1 MITATRAT
9 LRSLLLI
16 LLVGPLALAQQGKD
30 AKELKPPTDDPPV
43 GKAPIVLMEDFE
55 TTEAGQVPKNYTK
68 QGAVGVDDTVAHSGK
83 RSLRM
88 DAAVNGPRRIT
99 TKSEALATLGGTHWG
114 RLYFKVALPAPECAS
129 GVIHSTIVSA
139 IGKSPLHD
147 DEIEFRPLDTILG
160 TKGTYSYIYNVQP
173 HTKRPEFAH
182 GSASKWKFTDEW
194 TLAEWYVDYA
204 TQTYR
209 LWINSAEV
217 KDVAFM
223 KGPKNYEGSE
233 IPAAMESITFGWW
246 NYQQAGP
253 KGFTAWIDDIALSK
267 ERIGARGIVMAKTK
281 K

>member
-1 MITATRAT
+1 MTITARA
-9 LRSLLLI
+9 LI
-16 LLVGPLALAQQGKD
+16 LALILGAPLLAQDKPG
-30 AKELKPPTDDPPV
+30 KELKPPTDNPPP
-43 GKAPIVLMEDFE
+43 GKAPILLFEDFE
-55 TTEAGQVPKNYTK
+55 STEAGQVPKGYTK

-99 TKSEALATLGGTHWG
+99 TKSEALAQLGGAHWG
-114 RLYFKVALPAPECAS
+114 RLYFKVQLPAPECEK

-139 IGKSPLHD
+139 VGKSPLHQ

-160 TKGTYSYIYNVQP
+160 TQGTYSYIYNVQP
-173 HTKRPEFAH
+173 HSKRPEFAK
-182 GSASKWKFTDEW
+182 GSASKWKFTDQW
-194 TLAEWYVDYA
+194 TLAEWYVDHA

-209 LWINSAEV
+209 LWINAEEV

-233 IPAAMESITFGWW
+233 IPAVMESITFGWW
-246 NYQQAGP
+246 NYQEAG

-267 ERIGARGIVMAKTK
+267 DRLGIRGIPPVKGK
-281 K
+281 KS

>member
-1 MITATRAT
+1 MTTAARAT
-9 LRSLLLI
+9 LLLI

-68 QGAVGVDDTVAHSGK
+68 QGAVGVDDAVAHSGK

-99 TKSEALATLGGTHWG
+99 TKSEALAALGGTHWG

-139 IGKSPLHD
+139 VGKSPLHD

-209 LWINSAEV
+209 LWINGAEV

-267 ERIGARGIVMAKTK
+267 ERLGARGVVVAKK
-281 K
+281 KS

>member
-1 MITATRAT
+1 MATTTRAI
-9 LRSLLLI
+9 LLL
-16 LLVGPLALAQQGKD
+16 LLLGAPLAWGQQEKPG
-30 AKELKPPTDDPPV
+30 KELKPPTDDPPI

-55 TTEAGQVPKNYTK
+55 STPAGEVPKGFTK
-68 QGAVGVDDTVAHSGK
+68 QGAVSVDDTVAHSGK
-83 RSLRM
+83 HSLKM
-88 DAAVNGPRRIT
+88 EAAVNGPRRIT
-99 TKSEALATLGGTHWG
+99 TKSEALAQLGGTHWG
-114 RLYFKVALPAPECAS
+114 RLYFKVQLPAPECKS

-139 IGKSPLHD
+139 VGKSPLHD

-160 TKGTYSYIYNVQP
+160 TQGTYSYIYNVQP

-182 GSASKWKFTDEW
+182 GSASKWKFSDQW

-253 KGFTAWIDDIALSK
+253 TGFTAWIDDIALSK
-267 ERIGARGIVMAKTK
+267 DRLGNRGIPPIKPTK
-281 K
+281 KP